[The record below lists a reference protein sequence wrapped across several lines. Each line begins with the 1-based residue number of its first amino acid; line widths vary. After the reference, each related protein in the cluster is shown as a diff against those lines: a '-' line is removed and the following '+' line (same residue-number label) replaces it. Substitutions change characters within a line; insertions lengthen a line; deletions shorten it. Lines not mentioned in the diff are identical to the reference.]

1 MRGIALLIHLPEK
14 QITPFRNDN
23 AGEGNLYI
31 ETDYCCW
38 AGVSS

>member
-14 QITPFRNDN
+14 QITPSRIVV
-23 AGEGNLYI
+23 AERGNLYI

-38 AGVSS
+38 AGVSF